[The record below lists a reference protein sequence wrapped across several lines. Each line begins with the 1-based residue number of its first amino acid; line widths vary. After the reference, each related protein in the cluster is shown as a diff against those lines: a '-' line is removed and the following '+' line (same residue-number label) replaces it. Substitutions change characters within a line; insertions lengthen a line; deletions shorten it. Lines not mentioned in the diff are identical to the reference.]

1 MPKDLPSAFLLKK
14 NQLEQ
19 FTPSIQLW
27 EVEVSDTLTLY
38 LANHPV
44 AVRYQGHDYLP
55 FPITHD
61 EIKEEAQGRLQRL
74 SVRVSNV
81 TREVQYYLEHNDG
94 LRGRSVTLILVYYDP
109 ADPEGSLA
117 LGEIRQV
124 YTIDAVQANDQVA
137 VFVLGKGLPLLDLR
151 PRVIDR
157 DLFPAL
163 PLA

>member
-1 MPKDLPSAFLLKK
+1 MPKQLPSAFLIQK
-14 NQLEQ
+14 NKLEQ
-19 FTPSIQLW
+19 FSPSIELW
-27 EVEVSDTLTLY
+27 QVEVSDTLTLY

-44 AVRYQGHDYLP
+44 AVRYEGRDHIP

-74 SVRVSNV
+74 SVRVANV

-94 LRGRSVTLILVYYDP
+94 MRGRSVTLILVFYDADDP
-109 ADPEGSLA
+109 AGSLA
-117 LGEIRQV
+117 LGEVRQV